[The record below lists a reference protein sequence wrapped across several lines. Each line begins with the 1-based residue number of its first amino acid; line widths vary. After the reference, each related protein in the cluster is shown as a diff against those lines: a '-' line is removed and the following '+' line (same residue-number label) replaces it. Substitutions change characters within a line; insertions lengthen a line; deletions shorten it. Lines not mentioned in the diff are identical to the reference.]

1 MQFQNVMDKLMRMN
15 YFLWQ
20 AYQDSTKERRR
31 AQIAQGST
39 NFSFSLFTKSK
50 SEDLIKTY
58 FC

>member
-1 MQFQNVMDKLMRMN
+1 MDKLMRMN